1 MVYRRQGSEMVKGN
15 VNLDFPIFPGDTIV
29 VQERWF

>member
-1 MVYRRQGSEMVKGN
+1 MAKGSVD
-15 VNLDFPIFPGDTIV
+15 LDFPIFPGDTIV